1 MAELQPSP
9 TSLPPQTIPSAASAA
24 PVPSASTPPLRH
36 ASSSASTTSKPSIPP
51 SSPPA
56 PSFKHI
62 IRIANVDLDGKKQI
76 RWALTKIK
84 GVGINFADALCSL
97 AHIAKTCQTG
107 QLTDQQITA
116 LDRIVGNPLAAGIP
130 TWLANRR
137 HDYESGENKHLITG
151 ALIYQQ
157 DNDLKLMKK
166 IRSYRG
172 VRHMQGQPVR
182 GQRTRS
188 NFRRNKGKVIGV
200 VKKKITQAAEGK
212 EKKEKK

>member
-1 MAELQPSP
+1 M
-9 TSLPPQTIPSAASAA
+9 
-24 PVPSASTPPLRH
+24 
-36 ASSSASTTSKPSIPP
+36 
-51 SSPPA
+51 
-56 PSFKHI
+56 
-62 IRIANVDLDGKKQI
+62 
-76 RWALTKIK
+76 TKIK
-84 GVGINFADALCSL
+84 GLGINLADALCSL
-97 AHIAKTCQTG
+97 AHIKKTSQTG
-107 QLTDQQITA
+107 QLTEQQITA
-116 LDRIVGNPLAAGIP
+116 LDRIVSNPLAAGLP
-130 TWLANRR
+130 AWLVNRR
-137 HDYESGENKHLITG
+137 NDYESGENKHLITG

-212 EKKEKK
+212 DKGKEKK

>member
-1 MAELQPSP
+1 MAELQSLP
-9 TSLPPQTIPSAASAA
+9 TSLPPQTIPSAAPAA
-24 PVPSASTPPLRH
+24 PSTAPTAARTF
-36 ASSSASTTSKPSIPP
+36 AG
-51 SSPPA
+51 A

-84 GVGINFADALCSL
+84 GIGINFADALCSL
-97 AHIAKTCQTG
+97 AHIKKTSQTG
-107 QLTDQQITA
+107 QLTEQQITA
-116 LDRIVGNPLAAGIP
+116 LDRMVVNPLVAGIP
-130 TWLANRR
+130 IWLANRR
-137 HDYESGENKHLITG
+137 NDYESGENKHLITG

-212 EKKEKK
+212 EKGKDKK